1 MSKGYEQFKRV
12 DKELDA
18 LLLYLQ
24 KLEEDYSKAISDV
37 DKNFKEFKRYQKAYN
52 ILCEYFDYVPDNEK
66 EHVDNQLME
75 LDL

>member
-1 MSKGYEQFKRV
+1 MSEGYEQFKRV

-24 KLEEDYSKAISDV
+24 KLEEDYAKAISDV
-37 DKNFKEFKRYQKAYN
+37 DKNLKEFKRYQKGYN
-52 ILCEYFDYVPDNEK
+52 ILCNYFDYVPEDEK
-66 EHVDNQLME
+66 EEVDKQLME

>member
-1 MSKGYEQFKRV
+1 MSEGYEQFKRV

-24 KLEEDYSKAISDV
+24 KLEEDYAKAISDV
-37 DKNFKEFKRYQKAYN
+37 DKNFKEFKRYQKGYN
-52 ILCEYFDYVPDNEK
+52 ILCNYFDYVPEDEK
-66 EHVDNQLME
+66 EEVDKQLME